1 MTNSYSKPAAMFI
14 LFLVLLCTWVLLA
27 EPYLDLWQD
36 RIAQAERQQR
46 KHNALSLLIGDR
58 EIYEQQFQA
67 ISDSR
72 GLHEIFVDNKN
83 GALADAK
90 LQRIVKELVS
100 NSGGKVLQVMIAKTW
115 IREKNQAETNDEKT
129 ITVNVMMQGSIESI
143 YTMLQSLENSRPLI
157 LVSNLEI
164 THIKSRHPVSQA
176 ISDASYRAKYNAT
189 AFIL

>member
-72 GLHEIFVDNKN
+72 GLHEIFVDNKS

-115 IREKNQAETNDEKT
+115 IREKNQAETNDDKT

>member
-14 LFLVLLCTWVLLA
+14 LLLVLLCTWVLLA

-67 ISDSR
+67 INDSR
-72 GLHEIFVDNKN
+72 GLHELFVDNKS

-100 NSGGKVLQVMIAKTW
+100 SSGGKVLQVVIAKPR
-115 IREKNQAETNDEKT
+115 IREKNQAEMKNDKT

-157 LVSNLEI
+157 RVNNLEI
-164 THIKSRHPVSQA
+164 THIKSRRPVSQA